1 MLTTS
6 LHHITPRAFRC
17 RFDDDTWQHEIS
29 SAARERRAMSSP
41 SPPPSSEKK
50 RTKPGMLKRLFS
62 SRLLNIA
69 DLTLDDPP
77 VTSRRKPKKLTRS
90 RTCDAIK
97 VNRSNSRD
105 GEKTPRRQGSLTESG
120 VPQRQHSAP
129 AGHPPHRKPENRLS
143 GGATTSKSGEDGKDA
158 TRRRQA
164 AIVEE
169 EEDDAMRNLLH
180 PDGGV
185 RKPPKRNSSFAR
197 LRKTKTLV
205 RSVSDAMLREPIEYP
220 CVPELMLEHHKREPL
235 LNPSEEWLLMEL
247 NEYECLIDSLH
258 VVQLMAKHSKFFEVE
273 PPELVDEFFA
283 YVDTMPSYDEVINLD
298 TWQEFRDVKYLC

>member
-1 MLTTS
+1 MFTICLYH
-6 LHHITPRAFRC
+6 LTPRALPC
-17 RFDDDTWQHEIS
+17 RFDDDDTWQHEIS

-50 RTKPGMLKRLFS
+50 RPKPGMLKRLFS

-77 VTSRRKPKKLTRS
+77 VTPQRKPKKLTRS

-97 VNRSNSRD
+97 VNRSISND
-105 GEKTPRRQGSLTESG
+105 NKMPRRQGSLSG
-120 VPQRQHSAP
+120 IPQRQHSAP
-129 AGHPPHRKPENRLS
+129 AGHPPHRHVSKPEIGLS
-143 GGATTSKSGEDGKDA
+143 GGATTSKAGEDP
-158 TRRRQA
+158 TRRRER
-164 AIVEE
+164 AIAEE
-169 EEDDAMRNLLH
+169 DEDDAMRNLLH
-180 PDGGV
+180 PTGDV

-197 LRKTKTLV
+197 LRKNKSLV
-205 RSVSDAMLREPIEYP
+205 RSVSDAKLREPLEYP

-235 LNPSEEWLLMEL
+235 LNPTEEWLLMEL

-283 YVDTMPSYDEVINLD
+283 YVDSMPSYDEVINLD